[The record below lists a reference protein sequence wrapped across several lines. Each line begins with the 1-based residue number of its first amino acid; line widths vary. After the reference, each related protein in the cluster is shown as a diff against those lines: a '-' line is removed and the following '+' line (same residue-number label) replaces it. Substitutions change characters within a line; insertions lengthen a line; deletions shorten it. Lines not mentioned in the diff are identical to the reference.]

1 MVRPRASNGD
11 RTLPCHA
18 RGPPRSGRNREPW
31 SRPIACP
38 VPICPGWPVDGRRCR
53 SGPVRPRDL
62 PAGGRRRAR
71 PGFGRRRHDAALRT
85 ERTTSGNRPSPS
97 CGCGAC
103 RLWARC
109 HEADRREARCCK
121 VCRRGGCCPEACHRG
136 TGRHQTCCHEADR
149 RVACCP
155 GAGCREAR
163 RHGTC
168 CHEADRREARWPKAC
183 RHGTCCHRTRSHE
196 ADRLEAC
203 CPGAGCHGTCC
214 PRAACHA
221 HRRHGTCADGTHPR
235 TMPLG
240 QLAGSGVARRV
251 AGLRGRGRRRRRYWC
266 QPREHSW
273 VSPRQ
278 GLMMTD
284 PENDDDGHPARG

>member
-18 RGPPRSGRNREPW
+18 RGPPRSDQNREPW
-31 SRPIACP
+31 SRPTAYP

-71 PGFGRRRHDAALRT
+71 PGLGRCRHDAALRT

-97 CGCGAC
+97 CGWGAC
-103 RLWARC
+103 RLCA
-109 HEADRREARCCK
+109 
-121 VCRRGGCCPEACHRG
+121 
-136 TGRHQTCCHEADR
+136 CCHEADR
-149 RVACCP
+149 RVAHCP

-168 CHEADRREARWPKAC
+168 CHEADRREVCWPEAC
-183 RHGTCCHRTRSHE
+183 RHGTCCHRTRCHE

-203 CPGAGCHGTCC
+203 SPGADCHGTCC
-214 PRAACHA
+214 PRAVCHA

-235 TMPLG
+235 TLPLG
-240 QLAGSGVARRV
+240 HLAGSGVARRV